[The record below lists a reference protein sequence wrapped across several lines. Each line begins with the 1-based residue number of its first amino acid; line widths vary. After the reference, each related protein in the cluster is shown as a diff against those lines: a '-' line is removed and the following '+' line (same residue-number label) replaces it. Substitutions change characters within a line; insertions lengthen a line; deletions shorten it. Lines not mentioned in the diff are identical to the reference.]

1 MVGITGHFFF
11 GGSMPKLRR
20 DPNEPE
26 LYFAARIILAEHD
39 DLINSVSSGL
49 LNRLA
54 NIADELKRIEDRL

>member
-1 MVGITGHFFF
+1 
-11 GGSMPKLRR
+11 MPKLRR